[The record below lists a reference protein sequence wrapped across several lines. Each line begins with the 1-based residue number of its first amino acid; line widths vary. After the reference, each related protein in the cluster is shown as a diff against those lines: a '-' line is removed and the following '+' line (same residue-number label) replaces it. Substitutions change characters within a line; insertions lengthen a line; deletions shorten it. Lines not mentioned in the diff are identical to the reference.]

1 MLNTLAL
8 CRQQE
13 AYHRQLA
20 ADAPLDNVR
29 QIALIAAAAWALEAD
44 AIETQGTKEGG
55 KLSKADA
62 AIALEF
68 RLEEEIEEQDRQP
81 G

>member
-29 QIALIAAAAWALEAD
+29 RIALVAATAWALEAD
-44 AIETQGTKEGG
+44 AIATQDTQEGG

-68 RLEEEIEEQDRQP
+68 RREEEMEAQDRQP